1 MLRITPNA
9 ARRQYSRA
17 LRALLTPSVPLVQVD
32 YGRDFEQQLAFY
44 VQARAAFPNLDGI
57 LQAVVHAVCTLIMR
71 THKIVKGVH
80 TRKTSAF
87 VRVRDVRAVTTM
99 QMGKGF

>member
-1 MLRITPNA
+1 M
-9 ARRQYSRA
+9 
-17 LRALLTPSVPLVQVD
+17 QVD

-57 LQAVVHAVCTLIMR
+57 LQAVVHAVCTLVMR

-87 VRVRDVRAVTTM
+87 VRVRDVGAASTR
-99 QMGKGF
+99 QMRHGF